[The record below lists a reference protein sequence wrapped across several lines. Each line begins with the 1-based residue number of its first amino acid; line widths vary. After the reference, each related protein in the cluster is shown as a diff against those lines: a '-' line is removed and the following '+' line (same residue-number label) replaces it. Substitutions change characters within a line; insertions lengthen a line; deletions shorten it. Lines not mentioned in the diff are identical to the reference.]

1 LNSILVAIISVGII
15 ASLFVAV
22 QLLFRVGSNRYAAM
36 WLGFFMVTLAFL
48 NGMFLLVETGRILD
62 FWFLYRYPAP
72 LNYIVPAMVLFYLRA
87 IMEND
92 EGPRLWDWVH
102 AVPFIAMTLNYIPY
116 FTLSSDEKKEIV
128 RGVVEDY
135 TTYVQGQEG
144 FIPEEWAIAFRV
156 LLTLAYI
163 PAFYHIL
170 RRNRAKFDLTNRYD
184 KNLFRWLRSFTTAFS
199 IYIISVAVFLSVYL
213 VPPSIASS
221 DGFQTFMGILFI
233 FTTFFWTGSLLFY
246 AFYQVI
252 HPAVGIGYITLGP
265 KDTSVISDRSQ
276 ETGTPQNNS
285 PSAEPLPQATSVPE
299 PKEVTLLLQM
309 FKDGHI
315 WKEPDFSMSRL
326 AAETGLSPRKV
337 SFILNRHL
345 GGNFNTVTNHYRI
358 QYAKELIEEG
368 FLDEFTLDALKD
380 KCGYRN
386 RVSFYNAFKRETGMT
401 PSEYK
406 VSLEK

>member
-1 LNSILVAIISVGII
+1 
-15 ASLFVAV
+15 
-22 QLLFRVGSNRYAAM
+22 
-36 WLGFFMVTLAFL
+36 
-48 NGMFLLVETGRILD
+48 
-62 FWFLYRYPAP
+62 
-72 LNYIVPAMVLFYLRA
+72 
-87 IMEND
+87 
-92 EGPRLWDWVH
+92 
-102 AVPFIAMTLNYIPY
+102 
-116 FTLSSDEKKEIV
+116 LSSDEKKEIV

-144 FIPEEWAIAFRV
+144 FIPEEWAIAFRI

-184 KNLFRWLRSFTTAFS
+184 QNLFRWLRSFTNAFS
-199 IYIISVAVFLSVYL
+199 IYILSVAVFLSVYL
-213 VPPSIASS
+213 VPTSIAGS
-221 DGFQTFMGILFI
+221 DGFQTFMGVLFI

-252 HPAVGIGYITLGP
+252 YPAVGIGYLTLGP
-265 KDTSVISDRSQ
+265 NDNSVFSDKSQ
-276 ETGTPQNNS
+276 ESGTAQNNS
-285 PSAEPLPQATSVPE
+285 TNDEPLPQATSVPE
-299 PKEVTLLLQM
+299 PKEVTLLLHM
-309 FKDGHI
+309 FKEGHI
-315 WKEPDFSMSRL
+315 WKESDFSISIL

-337 SFILNRHL
+337 SYILNRHL

-368 FLDEFTLDALKD
+368 FLEEFTLDALKD
-380 KCGYRN
+380 KCGYGN

-406 VSLEK
+406 MSLEK

>member
-1 LNSILVAIISVGII
+1 
-15 ASLFVAV
+15 
-22 QLLFRVGSNRYAAM
+22 
-36 WLGFFMVTLAFL
+36 MVTLAFL

-62 FWFLYRYPAP
+62 FWYLYRYPAP
-72 LNYIVPAMVLFYLRA
+72 LNYIAPAMVLFYLRA

-92 EGPRLWDWVH
+92 NGPRLWDWVH
-102 AVPFIAMTLNYIPY
+102 AVPFIAIALNYVPY

-144 FIPEEWAIAFRV
+144 FIPEEWATAFRI
-156 LLTLAYI
+156 LLMLAYI

-184 KNLFRWLRSFTTAFS
+184 QNLSRWLRSFTNAYS
-199 IYIISVAVFLSVYL
+199 IYIISYAVFLSVYL
-213 VPPSIASS
+213 VPTSIASS

-233 FTTFFWTGSLLFY
+233 FTTFFCTGSLLFY

-252 HPAVGIGYITLGP
+252 YPAVGIGYITLGP
-265 KDTSVISDRSQ
+265 KDTSVISERSLDSGTTQ
-276 ETGTPQNNS
+276 TGPNHD
-285 PSAEPLPQATSVPE
+285 EPLPQATSVPE
-299 PKEVTLLLQM
+299 PKEVAMLVQFLQE
-309 FKDGHI
+309 GHF

-345 GGNFNTVTNHYRI
+345 GGDFNTVTNHYRI
-358 QYAKELIEEG
+358 EYAKELIKER
-368 FLDEFTLDALKD
+368 FLDDFTIEALKD
-380 KCGYRN
+380 KCGYGN
-386 RVSFYNAFKRETGMT
+386 KGTFYRAFKRETGMT

-406 VSLEK
+406 MSLEK